1 MTKLLIT
8 YTKSAIGYAQNQK
21 DTVRSLGLRKL
32 NSTVLHNDT
41 PAIRGMAFK
50 IRHLVTVEELS
61 DDAVQPAKVATVRP
75 MKTTLVATAAAE
87 KPAVAKAPAVAETVL
102 VAKPAVIEPTV
113 IAETLSVAEEAAVV
127 KPSMVAETLS
137 VVEELSVAETPVI
150 EAPAAAEM
158 LAQADDL
165 ELIEGI
171 GPKIATV
178 LTAAGIVTFA
188 DLAAT
193 DTNRLT
199 EILQQEPNLRLADP
213 GTWPEQ
219 AALAAAGKWDEFKVL
234 TEQLK
239 GGRRA

>member
-21 DTVRSLGLRKL
+21 DTVRSLGLHKL
-32 NSTVLHNDT
+32 NSTALHNDT

-50 IRHLVTVEELS
+50 IRHLVTVEELP
-61 DDAVQPAKVATVRP
+61 DDAVLPTKATKVRP
-75 MKTTLVATAAAE
+75 AKTTLVAASPAE
-87 KPAVAKAPAVAETVL
+87 KPAPAKASASPKANL
-102 VAKPAVIEPTV
+102 VATPTVVEEPAVIETP
-113 IAETLSVAEEAAVV
+113 VATSSA
-127 KPSMVAETLS
+127 
-137 VVEELSVAETPVI
+137 AETP
-150 EAPAAAEM
+150 
-158 LAQADDL
+158 AQVDDL

-171 GPKIATV
+171 GPKIASV

-188 DLAAT
+188 DLAAAEIGQ
-193 DTNRLT
+193 LT

-213 GTWPEQ
+213 STWSEQ
-219 AALAAAGKWDEFKVL
+219 AALAAAGKWDEFKAL